1 MANFNVNTQCVKIKP
16 WFHNGIII
24 PKTIVNMVNIII
36 GIFIFTWSIQTI
48 GANEQ
53 TLAVGKALFKGECAN
68 CHTLKNTENGSGP
81 SLYGIVGRRVAA
93 IPGYKYSTTLL
104 TSNFIWSKENL
115 IKYINNPSVAIPC
128 RPIRIGAVAMCDG
141 IHMSFQ
147 GLNNLNATKAIVM
160 YLESLGVQ
168 QSYKK

>member
-1 MANFNVNTQCVKIKP
+1 M
-16 WFHNGIII
+16 
-24 PKTIVNMVNIII
+24 
-36 GIFIFTWSIQTI
+36 FIFTWSIQTI

-115 IKYINNPSVAIPC
+115 IKYINNPSVAIP
-128 RPIRIGAVAMCDG
+128 
-141 IHMSFQ
+141 
-147 GLNNLNATKAIVM
+147 
-160 YLESLGVQ
+160 
-168 QSYKK
+168 